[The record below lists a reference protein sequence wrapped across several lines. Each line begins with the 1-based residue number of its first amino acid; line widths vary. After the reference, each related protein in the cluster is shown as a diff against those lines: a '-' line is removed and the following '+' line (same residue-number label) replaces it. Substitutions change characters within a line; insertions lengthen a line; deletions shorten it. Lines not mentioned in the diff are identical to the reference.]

1 MDFEEIVAIII
12 NGDIYKKKCKYEAQ
26 RDDVFNQI
34 KKMGTQYEFDPII
47 KKRKE
52 KKQHKQ

>member
-34 KKMGTQYEFDPII
+34 IKMGTQYEFDPF
-47 KKRKE
+47 KKRE
-52 KKQHKQ
+52 KRKNH